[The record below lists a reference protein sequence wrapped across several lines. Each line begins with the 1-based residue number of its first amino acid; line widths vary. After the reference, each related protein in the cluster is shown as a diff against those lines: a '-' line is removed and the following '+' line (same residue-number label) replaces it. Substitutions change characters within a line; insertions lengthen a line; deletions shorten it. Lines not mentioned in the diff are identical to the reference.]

1 MTDSPSPRPD
11 RLDKLG
17 PALDALSHDAPR
29 ERSATWLPFAAIAL
43 LALLIAGLFIAIV
56 LEDRQLQR
64 EALQRDVDSAAQQ
77 LVVRLGGLTE
87 ALTTSALEIKS
98 GALGEKR
105 FLGIGRDLIE
115 AKP

>member
-77 LVVRLGGLTE
+77 
-87 ALTTSALEIKS
+87 
-98 GALGEKR
+98 
-105 FLGIGRDLIE
+105 
-115 AKP
+115 